1 MSVFAEADL
10 RALQLLFDEA
20 VAVEVIAGPKR
31 KERAHPHDHRAEHL
45 VADVEI
51 VVGEAA
57 ALGSEDPVIGV
68 LAGVLWYS
76 DAKGGTLLH
85 TLEDKI
91 DAVGVL
97 SRHAAL
103 PGQDMIFLAHPLLG
117 PLDRQPMVAGEG
129 FHPGL
134 VVGGAL
140 SEDLFI
146 HRGDADHVAEEV
158 HHLLGSRQAAQVTV
172 YDDAIEAVVDKG
184 QQVAEQLGEQF
195 HGLPP
200 PRPAKGRK
208 TFKRGPRQRIVEG
221 RSFRLADEVRY
232 IQRRAAEHDSRIV
245 TIAQLVLFSTQTGD
259 AWLLDSTDRLAL
271 RLARDGQSQ
280 AIHLEETDTTFAIAW
295 KGRYRIDGP
304 AFIYSDRDTGRTT
317 AILGYPIDKLA
328 RTAWSEIST

>member
-129 FHPGL
+129 FHPLL
-134 VVGGAL
+134 VFVGPLGQSL
-140 SEDLFI
+140 L
-146 HRGDADHVAEEV
+146 GDGINAMHVAEEMDDV
-158 HHLLGSRQAAQVTV
+158 LRPREQRQVPLDDDTVETMVYKSQQAAKQL
-172 YDDAIEAVVDKG
+172 
-184 QQVAEQLGEQF
+184 AEGF
-195 HGLPP
+195 HRSSSALLPLTT
-200 PRPAKGRK
+200 RSSD
-208 TFKRGPRQRIVEG
+208 RGPME
-221 RSFRLADEVRY
+221 
-232 IQRRAAEHDSRIV
+232 IQ
-245 TIAQLVLFSTQTGD
+245 
-259 AWLLDSTDRLAL
+259 
-271 RLARDGQSQ
+271 
-280 AIHLEETDTTFAIAW
+280 
-295 KGRYRIDGP
+295 GP
-304 AFIYSDRDTGRTT
+304 A
-317 AILGYPIDKLA
+317 P
-328 RTAWSEIST
+328 

>member
-1 MSVFAEADL
+1 
-10 RALQLLFDEA
+10 
-20 VAVEVIAGPKR
+20 
-31 KERAHPHDHRAEHL
+31 
-45 VADVEI
+45 
-51 VVGEAA
+51 
-57 ALGSEDPVIGV
+57 
-68 LAGVLWYS
+68 
-76 DAKGGTLLH
+76 
-85 TLEDKI
+85 
-91 DAVGVL
+91 
-97 SRHAAL
+97 
-103 PGQDMIFLAHPLLG
+103 MIFLAHPLLG

-245 TIAQLVLFSTQTGD
+245 TIAQLVLFSTGICAKRSAGPCSGIQ
-259 AWLLDSTDRLAL
+259 ASSTWRRLRCCSVSIKRVSA
-271 RLARDGQSQ
+271 
-280 AIHLEETDTTFAIAW
+280 TTVRRC
-295 KGRYRIDGP
+295 GRSR
-304 AFIYSDRDTGRTT
+304 
-317 AILGYPIDKLA
+317 
-328 RTAWSEIST
+328 

>member
-1 MSVFAEADL
+1 MRSLAENFGPQDQGPVVEPLTDDVGTELVGRGLQCGDVVDHEKGIVGFAEADL

-200 PRPAKGRK
+200 PDPRRVAK
-208 TFKRGPRQRIVEG
+208 PSSV
-221 RSFRLADEVRY
+221 D
-232 IQRRAAEHDSRIV
+232 RAGGSSKAGVS
-245 TIAQLVLFSTQTGD
+245 AG
-259 AWLLDSTDRLAL
+259 
-271 RLARDGQSQ
+271 
-280 AIHLEETDTTFAIAW
+280 
-295 KGRYRIDGP
+295 
-304 AFIYSDRDTGRTT
+304 
-317 AILGYPIDKLA
+317 
-328 RTAWSEIST
+328 